1 MTRRLAL
8 PRLLGPLL
16 LLLGV
21 TPAVADDA
29 DEGAPPAARTEVAVF
44 PELSYDSDI
53 GLGFGILGSVARV
66 QPGVEPW
73 LWNIQ
78 AQGYVTLGRGPDG
91 AVTVTYTNDYVD
103 FDFPTLAG
111 GKVRLRGR
119 ADFRRQINT
128 PWYGIGNAT
137 EAFPER
143 ADGGYHLVDHIYP
156 GLRAEVWITL
166 PRGVSVVAGGRLMFN
181 WINPYPGSLLGEQ
194 AGTLVGAGRHQTVQ
208 VQAGVLLDNR
218 DRELAPQRGVF
229 AEFTL
234 RGGAVLEDWKGYAG
248 MNATLRGYQALV
260 DDRLIVAG
268 RAMADVLIGDP
279 PFYELARFGGTR
291 PDELWGS
298 WGVRGIG
305 LRRYA
310 GKVRL
315 MGNLELRGRIVTFN
329 LLKRP
334 LTIGALGFVDAGR
347 VWAELKQ
354 HPDLDGSGLGLH
366 VGGGFGVRLL
376 WGDAFVVRG
385 DFAWSEGSS
394 GIYVDVGHIF

>member
-1 MTRRLAL
+1 MLC
-8 PRLLGPLL
+8 LG
-16 LLLGV
+16 LGSGS
-21 TPAVADDA
+21 AVAEEADA
-29 DEGAPPAARTEVAVF
+29 EASDEAASRIEAALF

-53 GLGFGILGSVARV
+53 GLGFGILGSVAKVRD
-66 QPGVEPW
+66 GVHPW
-73 LWNIQ
+73 IWNIQ
-78 AQGYVTLGRGPDG
+78 AQGYVTLGKGQDG
-91 AVTVTYTNDYVD
+91 KVTVTYTNDYLD
-103 FDFPTLAG
+103 FDFPQLAG

-128 PWYGIGNAT
+128 PWYGIGNDTDAD
-137 EAFPER
+137 PDR

-156 GLRAEVWITL
+156 GLRADALIQL
-166 PRGVSVVAGGRLMFN
+166 PRGVAVVAGGRLMFN
-181 WINPYPGSLLGEQ
+181 WINFYEGSLLEEQ
-194 AGTLVGAGRHQTVQ
+194 ADELVGAGRHQTVQ
-208 VQAGVLLDNR
+208 VQAGIILDNR

-234 RGGAVLEDWKGYAG
+234 RGGAVLEDFQGYG
-248 MNATLRGYQALV
+248 GLNATLRGYQALI

-268 RAMADVLIGDP
+268 RAMADVLVGDP
-279 PFYELARFGGTR
+279 PFYELARFAGTR

-305 LRRYA
+305 MRRYA

-315 MGNLELRGRIVTFN
+315 MGNFELRGRLVTFN
-329 LLKRP
+329 VLKRP

-354 HPDLDGSGLGLH
+354 RPDLDGTGLGIH
-366 VGGGFGVRLL
+366 VGGGFGLRLI

-385 DFAWSEGSS
+385 DFGWSEGSS